1 MAALMLPKA
10 VLTHLKAGVRAA
22 AAPEPVL
29 ITVCLHLASVT
40 APKQARPSLTTSLA
54 GAKCRLAKP
63 DTARLAK
70 PGTRCSFNRTGFS
83 APPGSPSGTKGVVA
97 QPPRLAVH
105 GGLASGNEGC
115 LARSTAAAL
124 AAAGA
129 LPAEVGVVDLDAP
142 AKPLLGVTFQHD
154 LRQLVLDLPGGGLG
168 DAETAA
174 EFDAGDALLALG
186 QVIHG
191 AKPQPQRQMG

>member
-70 PGTRCSFNRTGFS
+70 PGTRCSFNRTGLPS
-83 APPGSPSGTKGVVA
+83 AVVSTAATKGVLPGA
-97 QPPRLAVH
+97 PRPRLPPERCPPREASE
-105 GGLASGNEGC
+105 GGG
-115 LARSTAAAL
+115 
-124 AAAGA
+124 
-129 LPAEVGVVDLDAP
+129 VDLDA
-142 AKPLLGVTFQHD
+142 AAEPLLAVAFHHH
-154 LRQLVLDLPGGGLG
+154 LHQLVLDLPGGGLG
-168 DAETAA
+168 NAET
-174 EFDAGDALLALG
+174 
-186 QVIHG
+186 
-191 AKPQPQRQMG
+191 

>member
-70 PGTRCSFNRTGFS
+70 PGTRCSFNRTGL
-83 APPGSPSGTKGVVA
+83 PSTVVSTAATKGVLPGA
-97 QPPRLAVH
+97 PRGAPRPRLPPP
-105 GGLASGNEGC
+105 ERC
-115 LARSTAAAL
+115 
-124 AAAGA
+124 
-129 LPAEVGVVDLDAP
+129 PP
-142 AKPLLGVTFQHD
+142 
-154 LRQLVLDLPGGGLG
+154 
-168 DAETAA
+168 
-174 EFDAGDALLALG
+174 
-186 QVIHG
+186 
-191 AKPQPQRQMG
+191 

>member
-70 PGTRCSFNRTGFS
+70 PGTRCSFNRTGL
-83 APPGSPSGTKGVVA
+83 PS
-97 QPPRLAVH
+97 H
-105 GGLASGNEGC
+105 GGLDSGNEGC

-142 AKPLLGVTFQHD
+142 AKPLLGVTFQHA

-174 EFDAGDALLALG
+174 KFDAGDTLLALG